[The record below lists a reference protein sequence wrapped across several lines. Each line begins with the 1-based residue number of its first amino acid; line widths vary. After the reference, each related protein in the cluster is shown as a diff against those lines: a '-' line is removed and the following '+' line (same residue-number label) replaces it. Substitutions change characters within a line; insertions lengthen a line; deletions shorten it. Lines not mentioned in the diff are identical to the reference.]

1 MELDLTDVFGEEE
14 YWDAIDEGYY
24 MMGDVMESKE
34 QANFKRMR
42 RKKNK
47 ILKPMG

>member
-1 MELDLTDVFGEEE
+1 
-14 YWDAIDEGYY
+14 